1 MSSEEETAPTSPTR
15 ARTYPLNSR
24 RLTADVIGRIA
35 ASLGL
40 PRAGSLE
47 DKRQM
52 IGGKLEEAERE
63 PRNVQVVVAETEE
76 GVTVR
81 LQDETGVFREIT
93 PGSVDVEAGPRGRSR
108 GDSEGSDGSGGGTRS
123 DDLETARAR
132 ITELEA
138 ELLRADEE
146 HASLREE
153 VSSVRE
159 KLEEERV
166 KYKALWRMSCEQL
179 ARHDDL
185 MAAKEKEIE
194 DLKAS
199 LRGVPLSSG
208 GATPPRREETSE
220 ATSAVGTPRGRSVPE
235 FKSPR
240 TTERSTVGA
249 GIASSRKGKAP
260 PVETFSGDSSFE
272 DWLPALKRAATWN
285 AWSSDETLIQLAGH
299 LRGRAIEEW
308 NLMDDSEKEDL
319 EKAVDA
325 LKKRLDPNSTMLAAQ
340 DFRRATQR
348 DGEPIAS
355 YIRRVEQVFRAA
367 YGKAGMSSETRDT
380 LLFNQMQEGLCYELM
395 ESPAVSGAAGYKQLC
410 LAART
415 EEKRLVELRKRLRF
429 LKPQAPVFQPTGS
442 ATQPSTNTTQMPVS
456 GTNGPAWNRSSESGR
471 RCYKCNKIGHIAKDC
486 RAPRTESGETQQ
498 RWNYGNTRQNSAG
511 GENRRNGAIG
521 STNLVSAAIG
531 INEEGSGTQV
541 QQELYS
547 CLYPPPSDSTDEVR
561 QVRVIDKGSRPRR
574 VTVLVEG
581 VPSSGIVDSGADF
594 TIIGKDLLKRVA
606 TVAKLKKNRLK
617 EVDKTPRTYN
627 G

>member
-1 MSSEEETAPTSPTR
+1 MSGEEETAPTSPTR

-63 PRNVQVVVAETEE
+63 PRNVQVVVAETED

-93 PGSVDVEAGPRGRSR
+93 PGSVEVEAGSRRRSR
-108 GDSEGSDGSGGGTRS
+108 GDSEGSDGSGGGGARS

-159 KLEEERV
+159 ELEEERV

-185 MAAKEKEIE
+185 IAAKEKEIE

-235 FKSPR
+235 SKSPR
-240 TTERSTVGA
+240 TTERSTAGA

-272 DWLPALKRAATWN
+272 DWLP
-285 AWSSDETLIQLAGH
+285 TL
-299 LRGRAIEEW
+299 R
-308 NLMDDSEKEDL
+308 
-319 EKAVDA
+319 
-325 LKKRLDPNSTMLAAQ
+325 
-340 DFRRATQR
+340 
-348 DGEPIAS
+348 
-355 YIRRVEQVFRAA
+355 VFRCGTLANILV
-367 YGKAGMSSETRDT
+367 GSCDT
-380 LLFNQMQEGLCYELM
+380 WC
-395 ESPAVSGAAGYKQLC
+395 
-410 LAART
+410 
-415 EEKRLVELRKRLRF
+415 
-429 LKPQAPVFQPTGS
+429 
-442 ATQPSTNTTQMPVS
+442 
-456 GTNGPAWNRSSESGR
+456 
-471 RCYKCNKIGHIAKDC
+471 
-486 RAPRTESGETQQ
+486 
-498 RWNYGNTRQNSAG
+498 
-511 GENRRNGAIG
+511 
-521 STNLVSAAIG
+521 
-531 INEEGSGTQV
+531 
-541 QQELYS
+541 
-547 CLYPPPSDSTDEVR
+547 EVR
-561 QVRVIDKGSRPRR
+561 VWVWQR
-574 VTVLVEG
+574 
-581 VPSSGIVDSGADF
+581 
-594 TIIGKDLLKRVA
+594 
-606 TVAKLKKNRLK
+606 
-617 EVDKTPRTYN
+617 
-627 G
+627 